1 MRLVSRKLWRAF
13 RELDVFDDA
22 TCEAALAQARGGAW
36 RRRLRTALQVVAAG
50 LAFLVPLGALGH
62 YARGDPLWLRW
73 GISYSGRP
81 VLLDRF
87 VLGPLEQGIMA
98 LLLDL
103 SWIASA
109 LFIIGIATASLV
121 AWLLTRDVL
130 LWFRIRYLLRRVGAC
145 MGCRHSLVGGPVIND
160 QYVRCSECGVLTPIE
175 LGASSIQLGTD
186 GQPRYLPTGDD
197 RQRALPPIISK
208 TAQRRIA
215 WVVMLALGIPVV
227 AWSVWFGIRWIMV
240 IPARSDILHMADLPS
255 LVEDC
260 TPPGVQI
267 PPDRVGQD
275 GFSRTLAPMYRFM
288 GPWMALRGEGGVPVL
303 TIGPGTPD
311 HVTGESSGL
320 VGTTVEDL
328 RKAHDSMLAAGL
340 VDVLRQA
347 ARAESEGIITT
358 IDPDRAPV
366 GRSWWTESLL
376 ICWGIAYT
384 TFDRALKA
392 DDVDLSMTA
401 LEAMLAIEARVAQLP
416 SIEERERAAEMGH
429 WGVSCVA
436 DLLERHPDAATVE
449 AISARVAAH
458 AWRPPMEATLRAH
471 RRTALGA
478 LAWVVAD
485 PSDLMPFFEEGV
497 RRAVVLSGG
506 YTVNVPRE
514 PAGDDA
520 SWSELRGEIGAWFDA
535 LSAQQRTEPWLRA
548 AFAPPAHALAKA
560 AIMPGAAGRGWGEGA
575 GSHSGARGRDS
586 VSRALDFPG
595 RSELQR
601 DEALRAVLAVAR
613 WRIERGT
620 APTSLSALVPEFLP
634 SEPIDPRTGQP
645 MTLTVE
651 DRPGGRVWVL
661 RQGEDVV
668 VRLPA
673 P

>member
-1 MRLVSRKLWRAF
+1 MRLISRKLWRAF
-13 RELDVFDDA
+13 PELDVFDDA
-22 TCEAALAQARGGAW
+22 TCEVAMVRARGGAW
-36 RRRLRTALQVVAAG
+36 RRRVRTMLQLIAAG

-109 LFIIGIATASLV
+109 LFIIGIATAALV

-240 IPARSDILHMADLPS
+240 IPVRSDLMHMVDLPS
-255 LVEDC
+255 LVEEC
-260 TPPGVQI
+260 TPPTVQI
-267 PPDRVGQD
+267 RSGALGLDS
-275 GFSRTLAPMYRFM
+275 FSSRLAPISRFM
-288 GPWMALRGEGGVPVL
+288 GPWLASVDDGEVPVL
-303 TIGPGTPD
+303 TIVPETSDAAARG
-311 HVTGESSGL
+311 SSGGVAPVDAEL
-320 VGTTVEDL
+320 V
-328 RKAHDSMLAAGL
+328 KAHDAMLAAGL
-340 VDVLRQA
+340 RDALGRMA
-347 ARAESEGIITT
+347 AAESEGVITT

-366 GRSWWTESLL
+366 GWSWFTAPLL
-376 ICWGIAYT
+376 TGWGIAYT
-384 TFDRALKA
+384 TFDRALRA
-392 DDVDLSMTA
+392 DDVDLSLIA

-416 SIEERERAAEMGH
+416 SIEQRERAAQMGLVAL
-429 WGVSCVA
+429 GCIA

-449 AISARVAAH
+449 AIGTRVAAH
-458 AWRPPMEATLRAH
+458 AWRPPMVATIRAH
-471 RRTALGA
+471 RRTALGTV
-478 LAWVVAD
+478 AWVAAD
-485 PSDLMPFFEEGV
+485 PRDLMPFFEQGARRGLMLRGV
-497 RRAVVLSGG
+497 MAPSRSPGASASV
-506 YTVNVPRE
+506 
-514 PAGDDA
+514 DDA
-520 SWSELRGEIGAWFDA
+520 SWLELRAEVAAWFDA
-535 LSAQQRTEPWLRA
+535 VTAQQQAEPWLRTA
-548 AFAPPAHALAKA
+548 VAHPVHPLAQA
-560 AIMPGAAGRGWGEGA
+560 AIAPGSPARGWGKENA
-575 GSHSGARGRDS
+575 PS
-586 VSRALDFPG
+586 ALDVPG
-595 RSELQR
+595 RSERQR
-601 DEALRAVLAVAR
+601 DEALRAMLAVAR
-613 WRIERGT
+613 WRNERGSV
-620 APTSLSALVPEFLP
+620 PTSLSALVPEFLP

-645 MTLTVE
+645 MSLTVE
-651 DRPGGRVWVL
+651 DRAGGRVWVL
-661 RQGEDVV
+661 RQGDDVV
-668 VRLPA
+668 ARLPA